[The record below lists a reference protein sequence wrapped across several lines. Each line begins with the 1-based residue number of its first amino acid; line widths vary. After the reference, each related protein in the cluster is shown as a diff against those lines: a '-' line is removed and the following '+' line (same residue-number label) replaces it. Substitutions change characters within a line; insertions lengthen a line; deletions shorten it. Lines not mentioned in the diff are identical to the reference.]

1 MNSAG
6 NDLTRKAQTDL
17 VHAADAYIK
26 EAEGHEKKLLEYIRL
41 AAVEKGMADELRK
54 NADDTREQAKK
65 LQTH

>member
-26 EAEGHEKKLLEYIRL
+26 EAEEHEKKVQEYVRL
-41 AAVEKGMADELRK
+41 ASIEKGIADALRK